1 MEPTLSLK
9 VSDLQAEVGLFLGWG
24 KGADFGDPAWTS
36 RQEAVIVSVVKSG
49 LRQFYFPEPLDGGA
63 SYDWS
68 FLKPVATLAL
78 ASGATVMPLPDDYGG
93 FEGQITLAADA
104 GQSYW
109 PIELIPI
116 GTIYAQQSRL
126 PSTSGRPLY
135 ACEEP
140 LRGAAALQGQR
151 FQLRFWPTADADY
164 SVRFQYY
171 LSPDALTGATPY
183 AYGGSQHAETILES
197 CLAIAE
203 QRVDDA
209 ADVHTKKW
217 QMRLAA
223 SVSIDRRNKP
233 QKLGYNGDNSDGW
246 WYSNRRLWGL
256 DPVTVNGVEY

>member
-24 KGADFGDPAWTS
+24 KGADFSDPAWTP
-36 RQEAVIVSVVKSG
+36 RQQAVIESVVKSG
-49 LRQFYFPEPLDGGA
+49 LRQFYFPEPLDGQT
-63 SYDWS
+63 YDWS
-68 FLKPVATLAL
+68 FLKPVTTLTLAD
-78 ASGATVMPLPDDYGG
+78 GETVVPLPDDYGG
-93 FEGQITLAADA
+93 FEGTITLASDA

-109 PIELIPI
+109 PIELMPI
-116 GTIYAQQSRL
+116 GTVYAQQSRL
-126 PSTSGRPLY
+126 PDTTGRPLY

-140 LRGAAALQGQR
+140 LRGAGALQGQR

-183 AYGGSQHAETILES
+183 AYGGSMHAETILES
-197 CLAIAE
+197 CLAIGE
-203 QRVDDA
+203 QRIDDA

-223 SVSIDRRNKP
+223 SISIDRRTKP
-233 QKLGYNGDNSDGW
+233 QKIGYNGDNSDGRQW
-246 WYSNRRLWGL
+246 TRRSLWGL
-256 DPVTVNGVEY
+256 NPVSVNGVDY